1 MYISI
6 DDAIQRLKSFTPI
19 TEEDKATFETAVN
32 ALNFAK
38 DFVGMNPERMKH
50 AMDLMDALEYIV
62 DKSITKNTYKDALKL

>member
-6 DDAIQRLKSFTPI
+6 EDAIKRLQSYIPM
-19 TEEDKATFETAVN
+19 TEEDKATFETSIS

-38 DFVGMNPERMKH
+38 DFVGMNPEKMKH